1 MKKLF
6 TLLTLLVAMVTSAW
20 ADTETLGITMSHDD
34 ETKTWG
40 APTFTGTT
48 NVDISQVCGS
58 KCNIYTTGQTNR
70 KPQIDGVAYTCTSG
84 CFRKTVNSSNQN
96 DDQYIGF
103 KLTIADGYKINL
115 SKVNARIYVADDT
128 YGWNVQIFNS
138 NGVNIYKSAD
148 KQAKKAS
155 ADLLSEA
162 LYECDGLTGNVEVRM
177 YMWQGGSQKYF
188 AVDQLTVDV
197 EVLVDAS
204 TKYDI
209 TTSMNIDGAG
219 TINPAVGISKVTEGD
234 DVILTATP
242 NTGYKFLNWEVDGVD
257 VVGNPYTISN
267 VTANHTAIAK
277 FEKLPVV
284 SFAKGEATGIV
295 PATEYP
301 ENGSA
306 YKCPTPYFLAKSGAT
321 FAGWSDGVNTYQI
334 GEGFTVT
341 GDVTLTA
348 TYADNTVALGDEAV
362 IVEWHLGRTPS
373 IPIIAVS
380 DTQPFT
386 VQTTINGK
394 KYDATMTIVRND
406 GKADNS
412 TQIEDRMQ
420 VNGGTVFTIPAV
432 KGMEVFVTYTAG
444 DPVGAMTF
452 GGQAETS
459 VDTDAKQIKYVYNG
473 EAATLDIEDKG
484 NNIYPSAIT
493 VAYPGAVGEI
503 VSMNAYEWTTF
514 ASAKNLDFTDKDVKA
529 YIVTGHA
536 GSAITTTQ
544 VNKVAANTPILLNAV
559 KGLYILPTSYT
570 GAADA
575 TTGNLLKAG
584 TGAAVSAEANKTKYA
599 LSVEGGKAAFKKIAT
614 SATIPAGKAYLEFN
628 EEISA
633 PSLSFDFGGTTGID
647 EVRGQ
652 MEDVRGEYYNLAG
665 QRVAQPTKG
674 LYIVNGKKVILK

>member
-6 TLLTLLVAMVTSAW
+6 TLLTLLVALVTSAW
-20 ADTETLGITMSHDD
+20 ADTETLGLTMSHND
-34 ETKTWG
+34 EEKTWG

-84 CFRKTVNSSNQN
+84 CFRKTVNTSGQDN
-96 DDQYIGF
+96 DQYIGF

-138 NGVNIYKSAD
+138 NGVNIYKSAN
-148 KQAKKAS
+148 KQATKAS
-155 ADLLSEA
+155 ADLLSDA
-162 LYECDGLTGNVEVRM
+162 LSECDGLTGNVEVRM
-177 YMWQGGSQKYF
+177 YMWQGGAQKYF

-219 TINPAVGISKVTEGD
+219 TINPAVGTSKVTEGD

-334 GEGFTVT
+334 GEGFTVA

-362 IVEWHLGRTPS
+362 IVEWHLGKTSS
-373 IPIIAVS
+373 IPPFAVS
-380 DTQPFT
+380 NTQPFT
-386 VQTTINGK
+386 VQTTIGGK
-394 KYDATMTIVRND
+394 KYDATMIIDVTNG
-406 GKADNS
+406 GKADNT
-412 TQIEDRMQ
+412 TQADDRMQ

-432 KGMEVFVTYTAG
+432 KGMEVFVTYTNG

-452 GGQAETS
+452 GGEAETS

-484 NNIYPSAIT
+484 NSIYPSAIT
-493 VAYPGAVGEI
+493 VAYPGAEGEI

-514 ASAKNLDFTDKDVKA
+514 VSAKNLDFTDKEVKA

-559 KGLYILPTSYT
+559 KGQYILPTSYT

-584 TGAAVSAEANKTKYA
+584 GASVSPEDGKTKYA
-599 LSVEGGKAAFKKIAT
+599 LSVAEDKATFKKIVSAT
-614 SATIPAGKAYLEFN
+614 TIPAGKAYLEFN
-628 EEISA
+628 ETISA
-633 PSLSFDFGGTTGID
+633 PSLSFDFGNGTTGID
-647 EVRGQ
+647 SVKDSEKVN
-652 MEDVRGEYYNLAG
+652 GEYFNLAG